1 MFQGKS
7 WVSSVVLSYM
17 LYINKAVSNPV
28 VTDSSLTEGSS
39 QHLAKAYI
47 EKGDFCTVLSK
58 KTNQEAMFA
67 TLELLN
73 SKATEKDK
81 IITQVSFIH
90 SSTLHMEQTI
100 TI

>member
-1 MFQGKS
+1 M
-7 WVSSVVLSYM
+7 Y
-17 LYINKAVSNPV
+17 YINKAVSNPV
-28 VTDSSLTEGSS
+28 VTDSSLTEGAS
-39 QHLAKAYI
+39 QHLSQALI
-47 EKGDFCTVLSK
+47 EKGEFCTVISEK
-58 KTNQEAMFA
+58 ANQEAMFA

-90 SSTLHMEQTI
+90 SSTLHMEQAI